1 MRNWRRWK
9 WKRISLIAAI
19 AFGVYVILGIT
30 LAGHDIPPLP
40 TQQTMQ
46 LYGGTVNGNR
56 ISTKSWTFDYTHAQ
70 LSPDGTAGTIDGVH
84 NGVVFKHGKPYVHI
98 SAEHI
103 TLNTQ
108 SLDFTATGKVVITR
122 VDTSTPER
130 FETDEMVWSNAVHLL
145 HLDHTSFLRTGDHVL
160 KIGGAVLDFNK
171 NTVHL
176 SGVEGS
182 VHVMPHS

>member
-122 VDTSTPER
+122 VDPSADET
-130 FETDEMVWSNAVHLL
+130 FETDDMIWSNAL
-145 HLDHTSFLRTGDHVL
+145 HIMRLDHPSFLRTNGHIL
-160 KIGGAVLDFNK
+160 KLSSAVINFTT
-171 NTVHL
+171 NTVHINGL
-176 SGVEGS
+176 NGS
-182 VHVMPHS
+182 IKVAH